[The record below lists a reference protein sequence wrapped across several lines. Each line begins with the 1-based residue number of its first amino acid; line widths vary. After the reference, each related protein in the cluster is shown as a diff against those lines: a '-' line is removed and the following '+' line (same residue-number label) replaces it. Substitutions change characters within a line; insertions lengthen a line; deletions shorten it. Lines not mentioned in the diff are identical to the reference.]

1 MDRIFIVSSC
11 NDIVKIPK
19 ISKKRAKKSQK
30 EPKYVKKVRFLN
42 SNNATKRVNTFI
54 FSYHKINI

>member
-19 ISKKRAKKSQK
+19 KSKKRAKKSQK
-30 EPKYVKKVRFLN
+30 EPKYQKICKKSQISEF
-42 SNNATKRVNTFI
+42 
-54 FSYHKINI
+54 

>member
-30 EPKYVKKVRFLN
+30 KTKKSQNMQKKSDF
-42 SNNATKRVNTFI
+42 
-54 FSYHKINI
+54 

>member
-30 EPKYVKKVRFLN
+30 EPKYAKK
-42 SNNATKRVNTFI
+42 SQI
-54 FSYHKINI
+54 FEF